1 MCYFVY
7 GILTIIRGFPHVW
20 INAIR
25 KKMYFFK
32 WYGFCCLIFFFLKFT
47 FEYFNWLQSNSEI
60 AYNLFSKNISV
71 IENYKIFFQYQLKIA
86 IKQTTLLMVVYEVIF
101 EYLFKNCAH
110 FIAVQNTD
118 IDFESCTMI
127 WLLLLI
133 IIEWYLFK
141 WRLKERLCAH

>member
-1 MCYFVY
+1 MF
-7 GILTIIRGFPHVW
+7 
-20 INAIR
+20 
-25 KKMYFFK
+25 
-32 WYGFCCLIFFFLKFT
+32 
-47 FEYFNWLQSNSEI
+47 
-60 AYNLFSKNISV
+60 KNISV

-127 WLLLLI
+127 WLLLLLLI
-133 IIEWYLFK
+133 IFIFFLNEG
-141 WRLKERLCAH
+141 